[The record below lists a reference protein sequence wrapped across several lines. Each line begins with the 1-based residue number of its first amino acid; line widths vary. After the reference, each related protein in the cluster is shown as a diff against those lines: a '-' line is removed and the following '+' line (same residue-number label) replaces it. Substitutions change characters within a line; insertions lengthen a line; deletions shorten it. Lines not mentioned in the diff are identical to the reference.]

1 MNFKFILFSLICFL
15 SIESKAQNN
24 GQGALVDALVRSLE
38 VNNLLYLYDG
48 DTLYINVNDP
58 ANPGTYYYANEI
70 IKARTATPAAQKP
83 EYYLN
88 LDVKN
93 NNKVDFSLKNLEN
106 YHGYFTLS
114 GGNDELVVADLQ
126 YIITTN

>member
-1 MNFKFILFSLICFL
+1 MNFKFIFFTLVSLL
-15 SIESKAQNN
+15 AVELKAQNN

-58 ANPGTYYYANEI
+58 ANPGMYYYANEI
-70 IKARTATPAAQKP
+70 IKARPAIPASQKP

-88 LDVKN
+88 LDVKT
-93 NNKVDFSLKNLEN
+93 NNKVDFNLKNLEN

-114 GGNDELVVADLQ
+114 GDNDELVVADLQ